1 MESSSHMDDSSFFI
15 MGVIYKIASPTGR
28 TYIGKAKD
36 LRKRINSHKCAS
48 KKGLNILLHN
58 SIRKYGW
65 EAHAFEVLEEVDNS
79 SLNDREVALIKEHN
93 TYWIDNPMGMN
104 MTVGG
109 DGNKG
114 SWMHKTEL
122 REWFSQKFT
131 GEGNPFYGK
140 KHTEEW
146 RKKKSKESSEYN
158 KKNNITIAEW
168 GVEKGREKVRRK
180 IVCYDSKGKFVKEYK
195 SISEASNDLN
205 ISHSSIDPVLAGK
218 RTNAGGYVFRY
229 WEENFAREVE
239 VGEIKKQGV
248 KRPVVVVAQGKCR
261 EFPSAQEA
269 SEELGIPKTT
279 INRAAMYNQGRP
291 IRAGYAFYYK
301 DSFEGI
307 PQQQHRPH
315 IVGALVLK
323 W

>member
-1 MESSSHMDDSSFFI
+1 MDDSSFFI
-15 MGVIYKIASPTGR
+15 VGVIYKITSPSGR
-28 TYIGKAKD
+28 TYVGKAKD
-36 LRKRINSHKCAS
+36 LRKRINCHKCAS
-48 KKGLNILLHN
+48 KRGLNILLHN

-65 EAHAFEVLEEVDNS
+65 EAHVLEVLEEVDNS

-122 REWFSQKFT
+122 REWFSKKFT
-131 GEGNPFYGK
+131 GENNPFYGK
-140 KHTEEW
+140 THSEEYK
-146 RKKKSKESSEYN
+146 RKKSKEVSEYN
-158 KKNNITIAEW
+158 KKHNVRVPEW
-168 GVEKGREKVRRK
+168 GAKKGQEKVKRK
-180 IVCYDSKGKFVKEYK
+180 IICYNSEGKFIKEYG
-195 SISEASNDLN
+195 SIVDCSKDLN
-205 ISHSSIDPVLAGK
+205 ISLGSIKGSLSG
-218 RTNAGGYVFRY
+218 RRSHAGGYVFRY

-239 VGEIKKQGV
+239 VGSLKKQGV
-248 KRPVVVVAQGKCR
+248 KRPVVVVGNGKWR

-279 INRAAMYNQGRP
+279 INRAAMYNGGRP
-291 IRAGYAFYYK
+291 VRAGYTFYYK

-307 PQQQHRPH
+307 PQQQNRPH
-315 IVGALVLK
+315 IVGA
-323 W
+323 

>member
-1 MESSSHMDDSSFFI
+1 
-15 MGVIYKIASPTGR
+15 MGVIYKITSPTGR
-28 TYIGKAKD
+28 AYIGKAKD

-65 EAHAFEVLEEVDNS
+65 EAHVLEVIEEVDNS

-104 MTVGG
+104 MTIGG

-140 KHTEEW
+140 THTEEW
-146 RKKKSKESSEYN
+146 RKNKSKESSEYN
-158 KKNNITIAEW
+158 KKHNIKVPEW
-168 GVEKGREKVRRK
+168 GAKKGQERRK
-180 IVCYDSKGKFVKEYK
+180 KRIVCYDSNGKFVKEYG
-195 SISEASNDLN
+195 SLSEAARELEMHHSC
-205 ISHSSIDPVLAGK
+205 ISDVLSGK
-218 RTNAGGYVFRY
+218 HTNSKGYVFRY
-229 WEENFAREVE
+229 WEENYAREVE
-239 VGEIKKQGV
+239 VGELKKQGV
-248 KRPVVVVAQGKCR
+248 KRPVVLVVDGKCW

-279 INRAAMYNQGRP
+279 INRAAMYNGGRP
-291 IRAGYAFYYK
+291 VRAGYTFYYK

-307 PQQQHRPH
+307 PQQQNRPD
-315 IVGALVLK
+315 IQGALVP
-323 W
+323 